1 MARTEATGV
10 GFIFSLIDII
20 GFFDNEQILDVMDC
34 LDKVGVSRKAAKC
47 WFKLNEKTEIRVNT
61 AAGMTA
67 AAEAG
72 DLVGQGTAGAG
83 LMSQLNLD
91 TGLQQ
96 YYAGSGDE
104 MYYGGVRIEY
114 TAYQDDIGKPS
125 KGVKEAQA
133 HMVKL
138 AYMFQDKGLEA
149 HPDKSGYIVF
159 KGSKEN
165 MLKMQKEL
173 KINPIMFEKFSMNRK
188 TKDKYLGQILREDGL
203 AASAAATVEDRA
215 GRFKGAVFE
224 IRSVIEEFSMQ
235 CIGGM
240 MAAKI
245 LLERALLPSLLSGC
259 CNWTGVK
266 KKTEEE
272 CDELIYLYWR
282 VIFKVPDSTIKIGLI
297 AETSTL
303 RTKWRIW
310 QSKLMFVRRLQ
321 QLESSALARQVYE
334 RQLQLGLPGLAREVT
349 AICDSIKI
357 PDVNYHMVEKDE
369 IEEHIFYNH
378 YKDMKDSI
386 MMSKKM
392 DKIKNEDFT
401 KEQDYMNYKSVDR
414 SRTQLKIRL
423 EMVETFK
430 DNFRTKY
437 QTLARGEEDRDPGL
451 VCGDC
456 GQSRDSQ
463 SH

>member
-1 MARTEATGV
+1 MARTEASGD

-47 WFKLNEKTEIRVNT
+47 WFKLNERTEIRVNT
-61 AAGMTA
+61 SAGMTE

-83 LMSQLNLD
+83 LVSQLNLD
-91 TGLQQ
+91 NGLQQ

-104 MYYGGVRIEY
+104 MYYAGVRIEY

-133 HMVKL
+133 HMIKL
-138 AYMFQDKGLEA
+138 GYMFQDKGLEA
-149 HPDKSGYIVF
+149 HPDKTGYIAF
-159 KGSKEN
+159 KGSKES
-165 MLKMQKEL
+165 MVKIEKEL
-173 KINPIMFEKFSMNRK
+173 KVNPIMFEKFSMNRR
-188 TKDKYLGQILREDGL
+188 TKDKYLGQILHEDGL

-235 CIGGM
+235 CMGGM

-245 LLERALLPSLLSGC
+245 LLERALLPSLLSSC

-282 VIFKVPDSTIKIGLI
+282 VMFKVSDSTIK
-297 AETSTL
+297 T
-303 RTKWRIW
+303 R
-310 QSKLMFVRRLQ
+310 
-321 QLESSALARQVYE
+321 
-334 RQLQLGLPGLAREVT
+334 
-349 AICDSIKI
+349 
-357 PDVNYHMVEKDE
+357 
-369 IEEHIFYNH
+369 
-378 YKDMKDSI
+378 
-386 MMSKKM
+386 
-392 DKIKNEDFT
+392 
-401 KEQDYMNYKSVDR
+401 
-414 SRTQLKIRL
+414 
-423 EMVETFK
+423 
-430 DNFRTKY
+430 
-437 QTLARGEEDRDPGL
+437 
-451 VCGDC
+451 
-456 GQSRDSQ
+456 SRDSNPPDKVEDLAVKSDVCEEAAAGGELRAGQ
-463 SH
+463 AGVRAAAAAGAARPGQGGHGHLRHHQDT